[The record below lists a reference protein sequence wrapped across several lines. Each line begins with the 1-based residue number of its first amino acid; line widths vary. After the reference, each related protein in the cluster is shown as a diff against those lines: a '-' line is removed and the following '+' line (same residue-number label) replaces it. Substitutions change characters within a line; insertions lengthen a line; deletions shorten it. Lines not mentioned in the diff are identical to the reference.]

1 MRKTTLDFDT
11 GKLAGLAAWD
21 DWQKI
26 LYSATT
32 FVSLLF
38 GRLGFRFFSRP
49 GVSMSSNGFRW
60 LETLAVANLSP
71 AGDVRYHRVGATYPE
86 KLILFPWLSRPKS
99 YHPLKFSLLLKE
111 ALPTAG
117 ANATAQA
124 PQGKKVILFSR
135 TTIRWSEGRI
145 SCAAP
150 LYMAG
155 MMKFFRNGPTAR
167 MHRVRWEK

>member
-1 MRKTTLDFDT
+1 M
-11 GKLAGLAAWD
+11 
-21 DWQKI
+21 
-26 LYSATT
+26 
-32 FVSLLF
+32 
-38 GRLGFRFFSRP
+38 GRLAENIVLSYHFCEPAFWAFRLSVFSRP

-71 AGDVRYHRVGATYPE
+71 MGDVRYHRVGATYPE

-167 MHRVRWEK
+167 MHRVRWYLRRHLIQLLPDHRSFRKIP